1 MLKTLK
7 MSTDKLKVK
16 SFQLADASDHPNK
29 VPFKCA
35 LFAVDQPSDGSPMG
49 AGGKKIRISSTVCD
63 SYLQTFVGMAFNID
77 YVNGMTDH
85 DPRFK
90 VAVIEKAYR
99 ALDGYAW
106 VDGYVYGK
114 DFPDVI
120 ATIRYYN
127 GLVEKYGWTEYQFGA
142 SLEMTASVQNASDA
156 EDVLDVMEF
165 CGTGAAILFADSAA
179 FKSTTF
185 AAKNQK
191 SNEEVSD
198 LDAKEIKEMLEGFKN
213 DISAS
218 FEKSIGEVKTE
229 VGEIKT
235 ELENVKAA
243 KEAEEKK
250 TAEEQ
255 STADLKAE
263 QDKVAALEKE
273 VADLKAGKGTP
284 PAEPQRK
291 TASAAQLLAK
301 HGGKVDATATTD
313 YKSFC
318 AAVDQLNLSSGESMK
333 LKIAAKEQFQKDG
346 E

>member
-7 MSTDKLKVK
+7 MSTEKLKVK
-16 SFQLADASDHPNK
+16 SFQLADASEHPNK

-49 AGGKKIRISSTVCD
+49 ANGKKIRISSSVCD
-63 SYLQTFVGMAFNID
+63 QYLQTFVGMAFNID

-99 ALDGYAW
+99 SIDGYAW

-127 GLVEKYGWTEYQFGA
+127 GLVEEYGWTEYQFGA
-142 SLEMTASVQNASDA
+142 SLEMTASVKNA
-156 EDVLDVMEF
+156 EDDDNVLDVIEF

-185 AAKNQK
+185 AAKNHK
-191 SNEEVSD
+191 TNGEVSD
-198 LDAKEIKEMLEGFKN
+198 LDPKELKEILEGFKS

-218 FEKSIGEVKTE
+218 FDKAIGEVKTE

-235 ELENVKAA
+235 DLESVKAA
-243 KEAEEKK
+243 KEAEDKK
-250 TAEEQ
+250 TEEEQ
-255 STADLKAE
+255 AAAELQAAKDEAERLKKEIADLKA
-263 QDKVAALEKE
+263 
-273 VADLKAGKGTP
+273 KGTP
-284 PAEPQRK
+284 PAEPERK
-291 TASAAQLLAK
+291 TATAAQLLAK
-301 HGGKVDATATTD
+301 YGKELDDGEGNDHA
-313 YKSFC
+313 SFC
-318 AAVDQLNLSSGESMK
+318 AAVDKMGLDSVQSMT
-333 LKIAAKEQFQKDG
+333 LKIKHKELTQQQQ
-346 E
+346 

>member
-7 MSTDKLKVK
+7 MSTEKLKAK

-49 AGGKKIRISSTVCD
+49 AGGKKIRISSSVCD
-63 SYLQTFVGMAFNID
+63 QYLQTFVGMAFNID

-99 ALDGYAW
+99 SMDGYAW

-142 SLEMTASVQNASDA
+142 SLEMTASVQNA
-156 EDVLDVMEF
+156 EEENILDVIEF

-185 AAKNQK
+185 AAKNHR

-198 LDAKEIKEMLEGFKN
+198 LDEKKLKELLDGFKA

-218 FEKSIGEVKTE
+218 FEKTIGEVKTE
-229 VGEIKT
+229 VGAIKT
-235 ELENVKAA
+235 ELESVKAA
-243 KEAEEKK
+243 KEADDKK
-250 TAEEQ
+250 TEEEQ
-255 STADLKAE
+255 AAAELKAAKDE
-263 QDKVAALEKE
+263 AEALKQELAE
-273 VADLKAGKGTP
+273 LKAKSAP
-284 PAEPQRK
+284 SAEPERK
-291 TASAAQLLAK
+291 TATAAQLLAK
-301 HGGKVDATATTD
+301 FSDGEGNDHV
-313 YKSFC
+313 SFC
-318 AAVDQLNLSSGESMK
+318 AAVDQMGLDPVQSMT
-333 LKIAAKEQFQKDG
+333 LKIKHKEATQQQQ
-346 E
+346 

>member
-7 MSTDKLKVK
+7 MSTEKLKVQ
-16 SFQLADASDHPNK
+16 SFQLAEASDHPNK

-49 AGGKKIRISSTVCD
+49 AGGKKIRISSSVCD
-63 SYLQTFVGMAFNID
+63 QYLQTFVGMAFNID

-99 ALDGYAW
+99 SMDGFAW

-142 SLEMTASVQNASDA
+142 SLEMTASVKNA
-156 EDVLDVMEF
+156 EDDENILDVIEF

-185 AAKNQK
+185 AAKNHK

-198 LDAKEIKEMLEGFKN
+198 LDAKELKELLDGFKS

-218 FEKSIGEVKTE
+218 FEKTIGEVKME
-229 VGEIKT
+229 VGAIKT
-235 ELENVKAA
+235 ELESVKAA
-243 KEAEEKK
+243 KEADEKK

-255 STADLKAE
+255 AAADLKAAKDE
-263 QDKVAALEKE
+263 AEALKQEL
-273 VADLKAGKGTP
+273 ADLKAGKTTTLP
-284 PAEPQRK
+284 EPERK
-291 TASAAQLLAK
+291 TATAAQLLAK
-301 HGGKVDATATTD
+301 FGKTLNDGEGDDHV
-313 YKSFC
+313 SFC
-318 AAVDQLNLSSGESMK
+318 AAVDKMGLDPVQSMT
-333 LKIAAKEQFQKDG
+333 LKIKHKELTQQQ
-346 E
+346 